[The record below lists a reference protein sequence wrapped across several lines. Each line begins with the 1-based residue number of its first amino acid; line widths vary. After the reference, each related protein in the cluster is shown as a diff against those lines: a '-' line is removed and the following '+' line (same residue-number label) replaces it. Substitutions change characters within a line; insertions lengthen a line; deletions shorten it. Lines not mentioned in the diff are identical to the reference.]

1 MGCFEVT
8 TRTLTYSNKK
18 VTYNILDDLYIELEI
33 QENPYNIPLEH
44 LFDMAAR
51 INKKRS
57 FLFVSKVLGKHIPIR
72 PEKGILIG
80 YLLAGRY
87 MEIVK
92 KKTVREQTAL
102 LELLVRRSP
111 AVDLSAIVPNNY
123 HPIIIGFAET
133 ATALG
138 HAFFEAFSNADFFHS
153 TREMLR
159 DVSPIIAFEEEHS
172 HATSH
177 RAYIDGALLD
187 NDREIILV
195 DDEVTTGKTALNI
208 IRSLHSK
215 FPRKEYTV
223 VSILDWRSKEDEK
236 SFEEMEKELG
246 ITISTVCLI
255 KGNVKTSG
263 QLNPRERYSEID
275 LDDTEVSQKVK
286 VHIIEKQPRID
297 QHDRELTNKSGNGI
311 PYILETGR
319 FGITSLEH
327 EQATKWMQ
335 KVGMELSE
343 LRTGEKTLCLGTGE
357 FMYLPMKIA
366 SYMGENVFYHSTT
379 RSPIYDFNKEGYGI
393 RNRFVFQSPE
403 DPEVQNYLYNISEHQ
418 YDEIFLFFERQLE
431 MSDLSSLLNS
441 LKATKISDIKLIFFS
456 GREVEE

>member
-1 MGCFEVT
+1 MT
-8 TRTLTYSNKK
+8 IRTLTYSNKK
-18 VTYNILDDLYIELEI
+18 ATYNILDDLYIELEI
-33 QENPYNIPLEH
+33 QENPYNIPLDH

-72 PEKGILIG
+72 PEKGILTG

-87 MEIVK
+87 MEKVK
-92 KKTVREQTAL
+92 RETISEQYDL
-102 LELLVRRSP
+102 LEQLISTSP
-111 AVDLSAIVPNNY
+111 VVEFNPIVHDNY

-138 HAFFEAFSNADFFHS
+138 HAFFEAFSNADYFHS

-159 DVSPIIAFEEEHS
+159 DVDPVITFEEEHS

-177 RAYIDGALLD
+177 RAYIDEGLLD

-195 DDEVTTGKTALNI
+195 DDEITTGKTALNI

-215 FPRKEYTV
+215 FPRQEYSV

-246 ITISTVCLI
+246 ITISTVSLI
-255 KGNVKTSG
+255 KGTVTTSG
-263 QLNPRERYSEID
+263 ELNRREKLQEFEFSD
-275 LDDTEVSQKVK
+275 VEVSPKVE
-286 VHIIEKQPRID
+286 VHILENHLHSNQ
-297 QHDRELTNKSGNGI
+297 QSYEFANKSEDGT

-327 EQATKWMQ
+327 EQAVEWM
-335 KVGMELSE
+335 KRVGMELSK
-343 LRTGEKTLCLGTGE
+343 LRTGDRTLCLGTGE

-366 SYMGENVFYHSTT
+366 SFMGDNVFYHSTT
-379 RSPIYDFNKEGYGI
+379 RSPIYDFNKEGYGV
-393 RNRFVFQSPE
+393 RNRFAFQSPE
-403 DPEVQNYLYNISEHQ
+403 DPNVQNYLYNISEQQ
-418 YDEIFLFFERQLE
+418 YDEIFLFFERELE
-431 MSDLSSLLNS
+431 LSELSSLMNS
-441 LKATKISDIKLIFFS
+441 LKTTKINDVKLIFFS
-456 GREVEE
+456 GRQV